1 MNQRNLTKLEK
12 TKRFR
17 RSANS
22 KDEAEDQM
30 SKEEEEGGFRKAEVE
45 KKENFFNSQIKIIS
59 NIECQKKLEGVYK
72 IDPTHVCGFSPGSLP
87 FFFRCIVL
95 LLRITRC

>member
-1 MNQRNLTKLEK
+1 MSCGWYSRGFDQGCHWQVNQRNLTKLEK

-45 KKENFFNSQIKIIS
+45 KKKTFSILRSKLSPTLSARRSWKESIK
-59 NIECQKKLEGVYK
+59 
-72 IDPTHVCGFSPGSLP
+72 
-87 FFFRCIVL
+87 
-95 LLRITRC
+95 

>member
-22 KDEAEDQM
+22 KDEDQM

-45 KKENFFNSQIKIIS
+45 KKKTFSILRS
-59 NIECQKKLEGVYK
+59 KLS
-72 IDPTHVCGFSPGSLP
+72 PTLSARRSWKES
-87 FFFRCIVL
+87 
-95 LLRITRC
+95 TK